1 MSGHSRWSQIK
12 HKKATT
18 DEKRG
23 QLFGKL
29 AKKITIAAKNDPD
42 PETNIKLKSIIEYS
56 RQFNMPGENI
66 QRAIQRASK
75 KDGVQLETLILEAV
89 GSNNINLLIQA
100 ITDNRNRTIAE
111 IRLILANKGF
121 KLVPEGSIKWQFET
135 KGFIELTLPNNINKE
150 TLELK
155 LIETGIDNIDFGENI
170 FLYTKPNQLEEVKRR
185 IKELGFETQ
194 SSGLGYV
201 NTLPIKIKNEAEKTE
216 LINVL
221 SILENHDDVEE
232 VYSNVDF

>member
-12 HKKATT
+12 HKKANT

-23 QLFGKL
+23 QLFSKL
-29 AKKITIAAKNDPD
+29 GKKITIAAKNDPD
-42 PETNIKLKSIIEYS
+42 PETNLKLKSVIEYAK
-56 RQFNMPGENI
+56 QFNMPGENI
-66 QRAIQRASK
+66 QRAIQRAAK
-75 KDGVQLETLILEAV
+75 KDEAQLEILFLEAV
-89 GSNNINLLIQA
+89 GPKNINLLIQA
-100 ITDNRNRTIAE
+100 VTDNRNRTIAE
-111 IRLILANKGF
+111 IRLILANKNF

-150 TLELK
+150 DLELK
-155 LIETGIDNIDFGENI
+155 LIETGIDNTAFEENA
-170 FLYTKPNQLEEVKRR
+170 FLYTKPNQLEEVKRH
-185 IKELGFETQ
+185 INELGLEIQ
-194 SSGLGYV
+194 SSGLCYI
-201 NTLPIKIKNEAEKTE
+201 NTLPIKIKDETEKTE